1 MEVVMDLIIGSRVML
16 REFNYTYITSYL
28 NAFVPMVQDA
38 LHVSSIRVEHAYL
51 LNQLEKIKQRK
62 TFFFI
67 IFEKTK
73 DRCIGAIEIRGREH
87 SGQLYC
93 WLHPRYW
100 GKNVFRES
108 LMLAA
113 RVYFSL
119 TNALYFTARV
129 DIDNTRSYKALKKCG
144 FADYQLVEGAQGKQ
158 FELLLRKR

>member
-1 MEVVMDLIIGSRVML
+1 MEVVMDSIIGSHIIL
-16 REFNYTYITSYL
+16 RQFNYAHVASYL
-28 NAFVPMVQDA
+28 KAFVPVVQNR
-38 LHVSSIRVEHAYL
+38 LHVSSLQAEHAYL
-51 LNQLEKIKQRK
+51 VDRLAKVQERK